1 MVVDD
6 NGDDNEDD
14 NGDDNGG
21 HNGDDVYSDLI
32 SLFSPFLCF
41 DRNFYVDV
49 GHLGIAVAHCFWKF
63 NDLHLAS
70 SLQEAFISRNWIHI
84 MTDISQILL

>member
-41 DRNFYVDV
+41 GGNFYVDV
-49 GHLGIAVAHCFWKF
+49 GHLGIAVAHCF
-63 NDLHLAS
+63 
-70 SLQEAFISRNWIHI
+70 
-84 MTDISQILL
+84 